1 MQASC
6 FAGISVYIPRFIYNM
21 VNAHTHTEF
30 DAAKNSRKLSDVH
43 RDLGGFQN
51 GNRSALRS
59 QGSHNLELFFCSRD
73 L

>member
-1 MQASC
+1 MHT
-6 FAGISVYIPRFIYNM
+6 
-21 VNAHTHTEF
+21 HTHTEF